1 MSKRPQLN
9 SLLRVL
15 ALAGAAAFAV
25 QAQAAEEVSLYTTR
39 EPKLI
44 QPLLDAFTKESG
56 IKVNTVFVKDGLLER
71 VKAEGAKS
79 PADVLMTV
87 DIGNLLD
94 LVDGGVTQPVKSK
107 RWNPSSPPT
116 CAAPTA
122 SGTPCRCATACCTSK
137 RPEAGIL
144 PL

>member
-94 LVDGGVTQPVKSK
+94 GEVTLKYEADTCDSPVCQLRRKLKAGMEAPDAVDQVL
-107 RWNPSSPPT
+107 
-116 CAAPTA
+116 
-122 SGTPCRCATACCTSK
+122 GTRQVH
-137 RPEAGIL
+137 
-144 PL
+144 

>member
-39 EPKLI
+39 EP

-56 IKVNTVFVKDGLLER
+56 IKVNTVRQDGLLEGSR
-71 VKAEGAKS
+71 QGA
-79 PADVLMTV
+79 
-87 DIGNLLD
+87 
-94 LVDGGVTQPVKSK
+94 
-107 RWNPSSPPT
+107 RRRPT
-116 CAAPTA
+116 C
-122 SGTPCRCATACCTSK
+122 
-137 RPEAGIL
+137 
-144 PL
+144 

>member
-56 IKVNTVFVKDGLLER
+56 IKVNTVFVR
-71 VKAEGAKS
+71 
-79 PADVLMTV
+79 
-87 DIGNLLD
+87 
-94 LVDGGVTQPVKSK
+94 
-107 RWNPSSPPT
+107 
-116 CAAPTA
+116 
-122 SGTPCRCATACCTSK
+122 TAC
-137 RPEAGIL
+137 
-144 PL
+144 

>member
-44 QPLLDAFTKESG
+44 QPLLDAFT
-56 IKVNTVFVKDGLLER
+56 R
-71 VKAEGAKS
+71 KAAS
-79 PADVLMTV
+79 RST
-87 DIGNLLD
+87 
-94 LVDGGVTQPVKSK
+94 
-107 RWNPSSPPT
+107 PSSSRTACSSGSRPKAPSRRPT
-116 CAAPTA
+116 C
-122 SGTPCRCATACCTSK
+122 
-137 RPEAGIL
+137 
-144 PL
+144 